1 MRSRQT
7 RSKGRGGC
15 KVDLIKQTTHLP
27 ATIEELNTFILI
39 GKEKLKAHQAKI
51 NAIKKVGMAKSAW
64 KVALQDGQ
72 DMGMAVIHAEA
83 KLGQLLK
90 PLANPTSSRRGTRQL
105 PEGINKKTSHRAQTI
120 FDNPDAIE
128 GVRCAA
134 VITNSLPTS
143 DKVYKLAK
151 EKERMSRVD
160 EEKTKRLNE
169 LSDIEI
175 RKGDF
180 KDVLDDVYNIDAII
194 TDPPYPKEYI
204 QCFSELSKYASEH
217 LKEDGFCIAYSGQYN
232 LPEVIARMSEH
243 LTYVWT
249 FCLYHVGKKQ
259 LVNGVNI
266 MCGWKPVLVFSRG
279 RKKMRYSAY
288 DVLISEAS
296 EKHSHEWQ
304 QSESGVAGLIEIFT
318 EPGQLVVDPFA
329 GSGTFPKVAHD
340 MGRNAIGAQDE

>member
-1 MRSRQT
+1 VSEDLALELRNKAQAHLESIKSVKDGVDYKNKLLAIETWAKASKKDSHLQNLIAAQKMRTFRIL
-7 RSKGRGGC
+7 GR
-15 KVDLIKQTTHLP
+15 LIKEGQRRGEIASWGGDRVSKVP
-27 ATIEELNTFILI
+27 AGNLAPRTLSDLGVTRKESSVYQLIETIPAQKFDQIVNEKTSTDKAIDELAIAPMVRLAKDIIKQQTIET
-39 GKEKLKAHQAKI
+39 
-51 NAIKKVGMAKSAW
+51 
-64 KVALQDGQ
+64 
-72 DMGMAVIHAEA
+72 
-83 KLGQLLK
+83 
-90 PLANPTSSRRGTRQL
+90 
-105 PEGINKKTSHRAQTI
+105 
-120 FDNPDAIE
+120 
-128 GVRCAA
+128 
-134 VITNSLPTS
+134 
-143 DKVYKLAK
+143 
-151 EKERMSRVD
+151 
-160 EEKTKRLNE
+160 EKTKRLDDI
-169 LSDIEI
+169 SDVEI
-175 RKGDF
+175 RRGDF
-180 KDVLDDVYNIDAII
+180 KDVLADIYDIDAII

-204 QCFSELSKYASEH
+204 QCFSELSKYASDH

-232 LPEVIARMSEH
+232 LPEVISRMSEH

-288 DVLISEAS
+288 DVLISEQA

-340 MGRNAIGAQDE
+340 MGRNAIGAEIE

>member
-1 MRSRQT
+1 VDSNNQTLVKLDKASRMLAEISSVDDARKIISLAEAARVYAKQASLGLEAQNRAAEIKIRAQRRAGEILSRIESQQGKRADLPEAVTSPNGGRSSGKHQT
-7 RSKGRGGC
+7 YKEADISKGKAQRW
-15 KVDLIKQTTHLP
+15 QTIAAIP
-27 ATIEELNTFILI
+27 EDRFEEIITA
-39 GKEKLKAHQAKI
+39 GKEGENELTTLH
-51 NAIKKVGMAKSAW
+51 
-64 KVALQDGQ
+64 
-72 DMGMAVIHAEA
+72 
-83 KLGQLLK
+83 
-90 PLANPTSSRRGTRQL
+90 
-105 PEGINKKTSHRAQTI
+105 
-120 FDNPDAIE
+120 
-128 GVRCAA
+128 
-134 VITNSLPTS
+134 
-143 DKVYKLAK
+143 VYKLAK

-160 EEKTKRLNE
+160 EEKTKRIDN
-169 LSDIEI
+169 LSDVEI
-175 RKGDF
+175 RRGDF
-180 KDVLDDVYNIDAII
+180 KDVLADIYDIDAII

-204 QCFSELSKYASEH
+204 KCFSELSKYASEH

-232 LPEVIARMSEH
+232 LPEVISRMSEH

-340 MGRNAIGAQDE
+340 MGRNAIGAEIE